1 MEVSVNG
8 GTVEDYRYWREME
21 NTWTFSKGLCRV
33 PRDYYLNIVK
43 RYETRSFLDL
53 GCGFGETYNL
63 FNRNGVDLRYVG
75 IDVTSNFIDICRAR
89 YPDGEFMV
97 GRIQEVPFLNAS
109 FELVSS
115 KCVLEHLP
123 DPVPAIREMARISTE
138 VVVIVWFKWPGEGE
152 SYRYKKAGYWENK
165 YSRDRMLDV
174 ASSVGL
180 RLEDEIPEGRHL
192 AWVLEKVE
200 K

>member
-1 MEVSVNG
+1 MHTGIRTE
-8 GTVEDYRYWREME
+8 EDYRYWKDLK

-33 PRDYYLNIVK
+33 PRDYYLDIVK
-43 RYETRSFLDL
+43 RYGTRSFLDL
-53 GCGFGETYNL
+53 ACGFGETYNL
-63 FNRNGVDLRYVG
+63 FNRNGVDLHYVG
-75 IDVTSNFIDICRAR
+75 IDVTSNFIAICRKR

-97 GRIQEVPFLNAS
+97 GRIQEVPHPDAS

-123 DPVPAIREMARISTE
+123 NPVPAIREMARTSAR
-138 VVVIVWFKWPGEGE
+138 VVVIVWFKWPGEFE
-152 SYRYKKAGYWENK
+152 KRRYKKAGYWENN

-180 RLEDEIPEGRHL
+180 KLVDEIPEGRHL
-192 AWVLEKVE
+192 AWVLEKV
-200 K
+200 KQ